1 MAENIKVRKF
11 GLIGIASP
19 IIGILAV
26 LVSIYF
32 SPWFEWPTHALSDLG
47 VEQEGRLISQF
58 AQEGDTQIATWT
70 FNGGM
75 IVAGLLIAI
84 FVSSTRKTIPDN
96 LMNKIAYSLIF
107 IGGINLALVGVFPY
121 SVSDTIHLIVALIYF
136 IFTPI
141 GLIMIGVE
149 RRTRDKN
156 FAIFSIGS
164 GIVSLI
170 VIGGAVLG
178 ILGTPIG
185 TIYPE
190 GVAIPEF
197 IEAVILGLWICIAG
211 IRVFR
216 TGKF

>member
-164 GIVSLI
+164 GIVSLV

-197 IEAVILGLWICIAG
+197 I
-211 IRVFR
+211 
-216 TGKF
+216 

>member
-197 IEAVILGLWICIAG
+197 IEAVILGLWIGIAG
-211 IRVFR
+211 IRVFS

>member
-1 MAENIKVRKF
+1 MAENNKVRKF

-197 IEAVILGLWICIAG
+197 IEAVILGLWIGIAG

>member
-32 SPWFEWPTHALSDLG
+32 SPWFEWPIHALSDLG
-47 VEQEGRLISQF
+47 VEQEGRLISEF

-164 GIVSLI
+164 GIVSLV

-197 IEAVILGLWICIAG
+197 IEAVILGLWIGIAG

>member
-11 GLIGIASP
+11 GLVGIASP

-47 VEQEGRLISQF
+47 VVQEG
-58 AQEGDTQIATWT
+58 GTQVAIWI

-75 IVAGLLIAI
+75 VTAGLLIAI
-84 FVSSTRKTIPDN
+84 FISSTRKTIPDN
-96 LMNKIAYSLIF
+96 LMSKIAHSLIF

-121 SVSDTIHLIVALIYF
+121 NISGTIHQIVAIIYF

-149 RRTRDKN
+149 RRARDKN

-164 GIVSLI
+164 GIVSLV

-197 IEAVILGLWICIAG
+197 IEAVILGLWIGIAG

-216 TGKF
+216 IGRF

>member
-1 MAENIKVRKF
+1 MRIYITTMAENIKVKKF
-11 GLIGIASP
+11 GLVGISSP

-32 SPWFEWPTHALSDLG
+32 SPWFEWSTHALSDLG
-47 VEQEGRLISQF
+47 VVQEG
-58 AQEGDTQIATWT
+58 GTQVAIWI

-75 IVAGLLIAI
+75 VTAGLLIAI
-84 FVSSTRKTIPDN
+84 FISSTRKTIPDN
-96 LMNKIAYSLIF
+96 LMSKIAYSLIF

-121 SVSDTIHLIVALIYF
+121 NISGTIHQIVAIIYF

-149 RRTRDKN
+149 RRSKDRN

-164 GIVSLI
+164 GIVSLV

-197 IEAVILGLWICIAG
+197 IEAVILGLWIGIAG

-216 TGKF
+216 IGRF

>member
-1 MAENIKVRKF
+1 MRIYIITMAENIKVRKF
-11 GLIGIASP
+11 GLVGIASP

-47 VEQEGRLISQF
+47 VVQEG
-58 AQEGDTQIATWT
+58 GTQVAIWT

-75 IVAGLLIAI
+75 VTAGLLIAI
-84 FVSSTRKTIPDN
+84 FISSTRKTIPDN
-96 LMNKIAYSLIF
+96 LMSKIAYSLIF

-121 SVSDTIHLIVALIYF
+121 NISGTIHQIVAIIYF

-149 RRTRDKN
+149 RRSKDRN

-164 GIVSLI
+164 GIVSLV

-197 IEAVILGLWICIAG
+197 IEAVILGLWIGIAG

-216 TGKF
+216 IGRF

>member
-1 MAENIKVRKF
+1 MAENITVRKF

-19 IIGILAV
+19 IIGLLAV

-47 VEQEGRLISQF
+47 VAQEGRLISQF

-84 FVSSTRKTIPDN
+84 FVYSTRKTITDN
-96 LMNKIAYSLIF
+96 LMSKIAYSLIF
-107 IGGINLALVGVFPY
+107 IGGIYLALVGVFPY
-121 SVSDTIHLIVALIYF
+121 SVSDTIHLMVALIYF

-164 GIVSLI
+164 GIVSLV

-197 IEAVILGLWICIAG
+197 IEAIILGLWIGIAG

>member
-11 GLIGIASP
+11 GLVGIASP

-47 VEQEGRLISQF
+47 VVQEG
-58 AQEGDTQIATWT
+58 GTQVAIWT

-75 IVAGLLIAI
+75 VTAGLLIAI
-84 FVSSTRKTIPDN
+84 FISSTRKTIPDN
-96 LMNKIAYSLIF
+96 LMSKIAYSLIF

-121 SVSDTIHLIVALIYF
+121 NISGTIHQIVAIIYF

-149 RRTRDKN
+149 RRSKDRN

-164 GIVSLI
+164 GIVSLV

-197 IEAVILGLWICIAG
+197 IEAVILGLWIGIAG

-216 TGKF
+216 IGRF

>member
-1 MAENIKVRKF
+1 MRIYITTMAENIKVKKF
-11 GLIGIASP
+11 GLVGISSP

-32 SPWFEWPTHALSDLG
+32 SPWFEWSTHALSDLG
-47 VEQEGRLISQF
+47 VVQEG
-58 AQEGDTQIATWT
+58 GTQVAIWI

-75 IVAGLLIAI
+75 VTAGLLIAI
-84 FVSSTRKTIPDN
+84 FISSTRKTIPDN
-96 LMNKIAYSLIF
+96 LMSKIAYSLIF

-121 SVSDTIHLIVALIYF
+121 SVSGTIHLVVALIYF
-136 IFTPI
+136 IFMPI

-149 RRTRDKN
+149 RRARDKN

-164 GIVSLI
+164 GIVSLV
-170 VIGGAVLG
+170 VIGGAILG

-197 IEAVILGLWICIAG
+197 IEAVILGLWIGIAG

-216 TGKF
+216 IGRF

>member
-1 MAENIKVRKF
+1 MRIYIITMAENIKVKKF
-11 GLIGIASP
+11 GLVGISSP

-26 LVSIYF
+26 LVSVYF
-32 SPWFEWPTHALSDLG
+32 SPWFEWSTHALSDLG
-47 VEQEGRLISQF
+47 VVQEG
-58 AQEGDTQIATWT
+58 GTQVAIWI

-75 IVAGLLIAI
+75 VTAGLLIAI
-84 FVSSTRKTIPDN
+84 FISSTRKTIPDN
-96 LMNKIAYSLIF
+96 LMSKIAYSLIF

-121 SVSDTIHLIVALIYF
+121 SVSGTIHLVVALIYF
-136 IFTPI
+136 IFMPI

-149 RRTRDKN
+149 RRARDKN

-164 GIVSLI
+164 GIVSLV
-170 VIGGAVLG
+170 VIGGAILG

-197 IEAVILGLWICIAG
+197 IEAVILGLWIGIAG

-216 TGKF
+216 IGRF

>member
-1 MAENIKVRKF
+1 MVENNKVRKF

-197 IEAVILGLWICIAG
+197 IEAVILGLWIGIAG

>member
-11 GLIGIASP
+11 GLVGIASP

-47 VEQEGRLISQF
+47 VVQEG
-58 AQEGDTQIATWT
+58 GTQVAIWI

-75 IVAGLLIAI
+75 VTAGLLIAI
-84 FVSSTRKTIPDN
+84 FISSTRKTIPDN
-96 LMNKIAYSLIF
+96 LMSKIAYSLIF

-121 SVSDTIHLIVALIYF
+121 NISGTIHQIVAIIYF

-149 RRTRDKN
+149 RRARDKN

-164 GIVSLI
+164 GIVSLV

-197 IEAVILGLWICIAG
+197 IEAVILGLWIGIAG

-216 TGKF
+216 IGRF

>member
-1 MAENIKVRKF
+1 MAENNKVRKF

-58 AQEGDTQIATWT
+58 AQEADTQIATWT

-121 SVSDTIHLIVALIYF
+121 SVSGTIHLIVALIYF

-197 IEAVILGLWICIAG
+197 IEAVILGLWIGIAG

>member
-84 FVSSTRKTIPDN
+84 FVYSTRKTITDN

-121 SVSDTIHLIVALIYF
+121 SVSGTIHLIVALIYF

-190 GVAIPEF
+190 GVAFPEF
-197 IEAVILGLWICIAG
+197 IEAVILGLWIGIAG

>member
-11 GLIGIASP
+11 GVIGIASP

-32 SPWFEWPTHALSDLG
+32 SPWFEWPIHALSDLG
-47 VEQEGRLISQF
+47 VEQEGRLISEF

-121 SVSDTIHLIVALIYF
+121 SVSGTIHLIVALIYF

-141 GLIMIGVE
+141 GLIIIGVE

-164 GIVSLI
+164 GIVSLV

-185 TIYPE
+185 SIYPE

-197 IEAVILGLWICIAG
+197 IEAVILGLWIGIAG

>member
-1 MAENIKVRKF
+1 MAQDIKVRKF

-19 IIGILAV
+19 IIGLLAV

-47 VEQEGRLISQF
+47 VAQEGRLISQF

-84 FVSSTRKTIPDN
+84 FVYSTRKTITDN
-96 LMNKIAYSLIF
+96 LMSKIAYSLIF

-164 GIVSLI
+164 GIVSLV

-197 IEAVILGLWICIAG
+197 IEAIILGLWIGIAG

>member
-1 MAENIKVRKF
+1 MVENNKVRKF

-121 SVSDTIHLIVALIYF
+121 SVSGTIHLIVALIYF

-197 IEAVILGLWICIAG
+197 IEAVILGLWIGIVG

>member
-1 MAENIKVRKF
+1 MAQDIKVRKF

-19 IIGILAV
+19 IIGLLAV

-47 VEQEGRLISQF
+47 VAQEGRLISQF

-84 FVSSTRKTIPDN
+84 FVYSTRKTITDN
-96 LMNKIAYSLIF
+96 LMSKIAYSLIF

-121 SVSDTIHLIVALIYF
+121 SVSDTIHLMVALIYF

-164 GIVSLI
+164 GIV
-170 VIGGAVLG
+170 
-178 ILGTPIG
+178 
-185 TIYPE
+185 
-190 GVAIPEF
+190 
-197 IEAVILGLWICIAG
+197 
-211 IRVFR
+211 
-216 TGKF
+216 

>member
-1 MAENIKVRKF
+1 MAENIKVKKF
-11 GLIGIASP
+11 GLVGISSP

-32 SPWFEWPTHALSDLG
+32 SPWFEWSTHALSDLG
-47 VEQEGRLISQF
+47 VVQEG
-58 AQEGDTQIATWT
+58 GTQVAIWI

-75 IVAGLLIAI
+75 VTAGLLIAI
-84 FVSSTRKTIPDN
+84 FISSTRKTIPDN
-96 LMNKIAYSLIF
+96 LMSKIAYSLIF

-121 SVSDTIHLIVALIYF
+121 NISGTIHQIVAIIYF

-149 RRTRDKN
+149 RRSKDRN

-164 GIVSLI
+164 GIVSLV

-197 IEAVILGLWICIAG
+197 IEAVILGLWIGIAG

-216 TGKF
+216 IGRF

>member
-11 GLIGIASP
+11 GLVGIASP

-47 VEQEGRLISQF
+47 VVQEG
-58 AQEGDTQIATWT
+58 GTQVAIWI

-75 IVAGLLIAI
+75 VTAGLLIAI
-84 FVSSTRKTIPDN
+84 FISSTRKTIPDN
-96 LMNKIAYSLIF
+96 LMSKIAHSLIF

-121 SVSDTIHLIVALIYF
+121 SVSGTIHLVVALIYF
-136 IFTPI
+136 IFMPI

-149 RRTRDKN
+149 RRARDKN
-156 FAIFSIGS
+156 FAIFSIVS
-164 GIVSLI
+164 GIVSLV

-197 IEAVILGLWICIAG
+197 IEAVILGLWIGIAG

-216 TGKF
+216 IGRF

>member
-11 GLIGIASP
+11 GLVGIASP

-47 VEQEGRLISQF
+47 VVQEG
-58 AQEGDTQIATWT
+58 GTQVAIWI

-75 IVAGLLIAI
+75 VTAGLLIAI
-84 FVSSTRKTIPDN
+84 FISSTRKTIPDN
-96 LMNKIAYSLIF
+96 LMSKIAYSLIF

-121 SVSDTIHLIVALIYF
+121 NISGTIHQIVAIIYF

-149 RRTRDKN
+149 RRSKDRN
-156 FAIFSIGS
+156 FAMFSIGS
-164 GIVSLI
+164 GIVSLV

-197 IEAVILGLWICIAG
+197 IEAVILGLWIGIAG

-216 TGKF
+216 IGRF

>member
-1 MAENIKVRKF
+1 MAQDIKVRKF

-19 IIGILAV
+19 IIGLLAV

-47 VEQEGRLISQF
+47 VAQEGRLISQF

-84 FVSSTRKTIPDN
+84 FVYSTRKTITDN
-96 LMNKIAYSLIF
+96 LMSKIAYSLIF

-121 SVSDTIHLIVALIYF
+121 SVSDTIHLMVALIYF

-164 GIVSLI
+164 GIVSLV

-197 IEAVILGLWICIAG
+197 IEAVILGLWIGIAG
-211 IRVFR
+211 IRIFR

>member
-47 VEQEGRLISQF
+47 VEQEGILISQF

-164 GIVSLI
+164 GIVSLV

-197 IEAVILGLWICIAG
+197 IEAVILGLWIGIVG

>member
-47 VEQEGRLISQF
+47 VKQEGRLISEF

-96 LMNKIAYSLIF
+96 LINKIAYSLIF

-121 SVSDTIHLIVALIYF
+121 SVSGTIHLIVALIYF

-164 GIVSLI
+164 GIVSLV

-197 IEAVILGLWICIAG
+197 IEAVILGIWIGIAG

>member
-11 GLIGIASP
+11 GVIGIASP

-58 AQEGDTQIATWT
+58 AQEGDTQIATWA

-121 SVSDTIHLIVALIYF
+121 SVSGTIHLIVALIYF

-141 GLIMIGVE
+141 GLIIIGVE

-164 GIVSLI
+164 GIVSLV

-185 TIYPE
+185 SIYPE

-197 IEAVILGLWICIAG
+197 IEAVILGLWIGIAG

>member
-1 MAENIKVRKF
+1 MAENNKVRKF

-32 SPWFEWPTHALSDLG
+32 SPWFEWPIHALSDLG
-47 VEQEGRLISQF
+47 VEQEGRLISEF

-84 FVSSTRKTIPDN
+84 FVYSTRKTITDN

-197 IEAVILGLWICIAG
+197 IEAVILGLWIGIAG

>member
-1 MAENIKVRKF
+1 MAQDIKVRKF

-19 IIGILAV
+19 IIGLLAV

-32 SPWFEWPTHALSDLG
+32 SPWFEWPIHALSDLG
-47 VEQEGRLISQF
+47 VAQEGRLISQF

-84 FVSSTRKTIPDN
+84 FVYSTRKTITDN
-96 LMNKIAYSLIF
+96 LMSKIAYSLIF

-121 SVSDTIHLIVALIYF
+121 SVSDTIHLMVALIYF

-164 GIVSLI
+164 GIVSLV

-197 IEAVILGLWICIAG
+197 IEAIILGLWIGIAG

>member
-121 SVSDTIHLIVALIYF
+121 SVSGTIHLIVALIYF

-197 IEAVILGLWICIAG
+197 IEAEILVLWIVIAG
-211 IRVFR
+211 IRVFK

>member
-11 GLIGIASP
+11 GLVGIASP

-47 VEQEGRLISQF
+47 VVQEG
-58 AQEGDTQIATWT
+58 GTQVAIWI

-75 IVAGLLIAI
+75 VTAGLLIAI
-84 FVSSTRKTIPDN
+84 FISSTRKTIPDN
-96 LMNKIAYSLIF
+96 LMSKIAYSLIF

-121 SVSDTIHLIVALIYF
+121 NISGTIHQIVAIIYF

-149 RRTRDKN
+149 RRSKDRN

-164 GIVSLI
+164 GIVSLV

-197 IEAVILGLWICIAG
+197 IEAVILGLWIGIAG

-216 TGKF
+216 IGRF